1 MSIIKQVYKLRR
13 DFILIGL
20 TGRTG
25 SGCTSVAK
33 LLSTEKFSDLRTE
46 HRNILEDPWD
56 NDSRKNRIVHN
67 YMSKHWHPF
76 RVIHAS
82 NVIFY
87 YAFELSFEDF
97 VKEFSTAVVKPDSK
111 PDGENE
117 EIKAGLQKLKGDY
130 EKIQTI
136 VQESE
141 KLLREGISDDDVKIN
156 KVLGVFLQEI
166 PDFRDEMENALRG
179 TSLRIIANV
188 LQKWGNNIRKYN
200 QVKVTEQT
208 AIADNAPACLA
219 MKIDQIIK
227 LIVSQNKRKTRDEE
241 DYTHIVIDALRN
253 PFEVLYFREQYSA
266 FYLMSI
272 STDEQTRTRKL
283 MEKGFPPEAIKALD
297 EKENGKKDFSEA
309 YQDIDINRCIELSD
323 IHLTHDGTEYT
334 INRKLINQI
343 ITYLALIRHPGLIP
357 PSPLERVMQIAY
369 TAKLN
374 SGCLSRQ
381 VGAVVTNDD
390 YSVLSVGWNTVP
402 QGQTPCS
409 LRCLDDLCAKEDDNA
424 YSNFEKT
431 NPEFTQSIAKVYSC
445 FTEDNGKRKE
455 SLIGVPL
462 AYCFKD
468 IYTST
473 DTEQEHNQVHTRAVH
488 AEENAFLQ
496 LAKYGTSGIKGA
508 RLFTTSS
515 CCELCAKKAYQ
526 LGISEIYY
534 IDSYP
539 GITHSHIIQCGS
551 NQPVM
556 KLFHGAIGRAYSN
569 LFNPFLPLKDEVEAL
584 SDVRM
589 KAIIN
594 PAAENKSTVA
604 NETNDDKNTNNKS
617 EAVV

>member
-25 SGCTSVAK
+25 SGCTSVAN
-33 LLSTEKFSDLRTE
+33 LLATPNFSDLRTE

-56 NDSRKNRIVHN
+56 NDSRKNRIVHT

-76 RVIHAS
+76 QIIHAS

-87 YAFELSFEDF
+87 YAFQLSFNDF
-97 VKEFSTAVVKPDSK
+97 VKEFSTAYHKPGSK
-111 PDGENE
+111 PKGESNE
-117 EIKAGLQKLKGDY
+117 IREGLQKLKGTFEKVKTLVTECEGFLQNDITNDD
-130 EKIQTI
+130 EKINRF
-136 VQESE
+136 
-141 KLLREGISDDDVKIN
+141 L
-156 KVLGVFLQEI
+156 KVIFEEI
-166 PDFRDEMENALRG
+166 PTFREELEKALRG
-179 TSLRIIANV
+179 TRLRITANV

-200 QVKVTEQT
+200 SVVVPKDAKVD
-208 AIADNAPACLA
+208 DNAPACLA
-219 MKIDQIIK
+219 VKIDELIK
-227 LIVSQNKRKTRDEE
+227 LIRSQNSRKERDKN

-253 PFEVLYFREQYSA
+253 PFEVLYFRERYSA

-283 MEKGFPPEAIKALD
+283 MEKGFPPEAIKGID
-297 EKENGKKDFSEA
+297 DKENGRKDFSEA

-334 INRKLINQI
+334 NNRKLTNQI
-343 ITYLALIRHPGLIP
+343 ITYLSLIRHPGLIP
-357 PSPLERVMQIAY
+357 PSPMERVMQIAY

-381 VGAVVTNDD
+381 VGAVVTNEDF
-390 YSVLSVGWNTVP
+390 SVLSVGWNTVP

-409 LRCLDDLCAKEDDNA
+409 LRCLNDLCAKEDENA
-424 YSNFEKT
+424 FSNFERNNSKFSKSAS
-431 NPEFTQSIAKVYSC
+431 ELYQCYLD
-445 FTEDNGKRKE
+445 ENGNLTDR
-455 SLIGVPL
+455 LLGVPL

-473 DTEQEHNQVHTRAVH
+473 ERGQEHNQVHTRAVH

-496 LAKYGTSGIKGA
+496 LAKYGTSGIKGGK
-508 RLFTTSS
+508 LFSTSS

-526 LGISEIYY
+526 LGISEIFY

-539 GITHSHIIQCGS
+539 GITHNHIIECGN
-551 NQPVM
+551 NQPKM
-556 KLFHGAIGRAYSN
+556 TLFHGAIGRAYSN
-569 LFNPFLPLKDEVEAL
+569 LYNPFLPLKDEVEAL
-584 SDVRM
+584 SEV
-589 KAIIN
+589 KVKSVLN
-594 PAAENKSTVA
+594 PGADSKS
-604 NETNDDKNTNNKS
+604 NNPSISNDDDKDTSK
-617 EAVV
+617 